1 MRVIFILIFLGMS
14 IYADSAYI
22 RAKRLHTKL
31 QSVEQDIDQILSQSR
46 RTREISVK
54 FKRIAQEHRA
64 LFVQYFNQKSECKN
78 LEEILI
84 HKKSYSSYSFNLKKE
99 KLDQCYENLRRI
111 NWNYKIINNDFIK
124 LEKDIK
130 IMMDMSSTDLAK
142 IPSLGKQL
150 DIIKKM
156 LDIDKVNIK
165 SKKDSLYYLEN

>member
-1 MRVIFILIFLGMS
+1 MRVILILIFLGMS

-31 QSVEQDIDQILSQSR
+31 QSAEQDIDQILSQSR
-46 RTREISVK
+46 RTRNISVK
-54 FKRIAQEHRA
+54 FKRIAQEHRI

-84 HKKSYSSYSFNLKKE
+84 YTKSYSSSFNVKKE

-150 DIIKKM
+150 DIIKRM
-156 LDIDKVNIK
+156 LDVDKVNIK
-165 SKKDSLYYLEN
+165 SKKKSLSYLN